1 MGKEGAVGER
11 ARALRTG
18 KNYSRELYFHSHS
31 IFLHL
36 QSEFPAWE
44 LSPNCI
50 LWWDSAGLNLSAT
63 WRVSQRKKHLLE
75 KLRSLGENSI
85 PKTKE
90 AAQWVCANSKVLEA
104 KGRACWGT
112 QPSIFFPFLSSS
124 MGTRPAWS
132 SEGSPPSLLL
142 SLPVNLLHI

>member
-63 WRVSQRKKHLLE
+63 WRVWAREKSICWRSWGVLGRTASP
-75 KLRSLGENSI
+75 KLRRQHSESAQT
-85 PKTKE
+85 PKSWRQKE
-90 AAQWVCANSKVLEA
+90 ELAGGLSPASSFPSSPLPWVPDRHGALKA
-104 KGRACWGT
+104 
-112 QPSIFFPFLSSS
+112 
-124 MGTRPAWS
+124 
-132 SEGSPPSLLL
+132 
-142 SLPVNLLHI
+142 LPRVSCSASQ